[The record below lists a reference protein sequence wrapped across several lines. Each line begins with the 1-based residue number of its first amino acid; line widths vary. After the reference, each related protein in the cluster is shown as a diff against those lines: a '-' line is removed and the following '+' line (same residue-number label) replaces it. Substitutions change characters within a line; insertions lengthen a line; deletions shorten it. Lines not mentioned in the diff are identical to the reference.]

1 VHGTLAK
8 NPKLRMDGMPEC
20 PVCGAEPTIS
30 DDPVEGELLECEE
43 CGVELEILAL
53 DPITLGEAPDAE
65 EDWGE

>member
-1 VHGTLAK
+1 
-8 NPKLRMDGMPEC
+8 MPEC

>member
-1 VHGTLAK
+1 
-8 NPKLRMDGMPEC
+8 MDGMPEC
-20 PVCGAEPTIS
+20 PVCDAEPMIS
-30 DDPVEGELLECEE
+30 DDPVEGELLECED